1 MEIKGR
7 LKVNTKDEEFIEFDC
22 DYENKDTVRS
32 VGAKWNNLS
41 KKWYLP
47 YLSYNALSQ
56 LMKIND
62 AGEIIFIMEGDLF
75 HWYMNMDL
83 QMETAT
89 RLKRCGYSDLPN
101 FKDKDNL
108 YSHQKQTLMFGETL
122 DSYADLSDCGT
133 GKTIAT
139 LSIINSR
146 NISANGGH
154 FSAKGDFKAL
164 VLCPKSIIL
173 SGWIEDCE
181 KAFPNL
187 TSVPV
192 IGNAKKKLKAFNTP
206 AHIYVTNY
214 ETMNQNFEF
223 EPGDFDMLVCDEAVR
238 LKNPSANWT
247 KAVTKLAKIIPH
259 KVIISGLITP
269 NNLQEI
275 YSPFNILVP
284 NILGSSFYQFRDKYF
299 TPNPYSYMNKEWI
312 PKATAYDEIT
322 EKIEPYII
330 RHKKSDC
337 LDLPDKI
344 HTCREIPMDK
354 EQRKHYDKML
364 KEFVVEVEDETVTA
378 VSKGSALQKL
388 AQITSGFIYTKDEER
403 PFISF
408 ANAKAK
414 ELKGIIE
421 GELLDEQV
429 LIFCTYRG
437 EISMFRDLYPNEAFI
452 TGGQT
457 TSDQESA
464 ISRFKSGEARILFA
478 NIKASKYGLTF
489 TNCNNVIYF
498 SLSYSLDDMY
508 QSEERIH
515 RIGQENM
522 CNYIYLM
529 AENSTDKRVYT
540 SIKKKQNLNDMMYS
554 LIEDYKEK

>member
-1 MEIKGR
+1 MEIRAR
-7 LKVNTKDEEFIEFDC
+7 LLINTKDEEFVEFDC
-22 DYENKDTVRS
+22 DFENKDKLKS

-47 YLSYNALSQ
+47 YVSYSALSQ
-56 LMKIND
+56 LMKMND
-62 AGEIIFIMEGDLF
+62 NGEVIFILEGDLLSR
-75 HWYMNMDL
+75 YMDMDL
-83 QMETAT
+83 RMETAT
-89 RLKRCGYSDLPN
+89 RLKRCGFNDLPN
-101 FKDKDNL
+101 YKDKDNL
-108 YSHQKQTLMFGETL
+108 YSHQKQTLMFGSTL

-133 GKTIAT
+133 GKTIST
-139 LSIINSR
+139 LSIVNSR
-146 NISANGGH
+146 VSENP
-154 FSAKGDFKAL
+154 DFKAL

-173 SGWIEDCE
+173 SGWIEDCN

-187 TSVPV
+187 VSVAV
-192 IGNAKKKLKAFNTP
+192 TGTANKKLKAFNTP
-206 AHIYVTNY
+206 ANIYVTNY

-223 EPGDFDMLVCDEAVR
+223 SVGDFDMLICDEAVR

-247 KAVTKLAKIIPH
+247 KKVTELARTIPY

-275 YSPFNILVP
+275 FSPFNILVP
-284 NILGSSFYQFRDKYF
+284 NILGPSFYQFRDKYF

-337 LDLPDKI
+337 LDLPSKI
-344 HTCREIPMDK
+344 HTCREIPMNK

-364 KEFVVEVEDETVTA
+364 KEFVVQVEDETVTA
-378 VSKGSALQKL
+378 VSKGAALQKL
-388 AQITSGFIYTKDEER
+388 AQITSGFIYTKDEEK
-403 PFISF
+403 PYISF

-414 ELKGIIE
+414 ELRQILE
-421 GELLDEQV
+421 GELVDEQV
-429 LIFCTYRG
+429 LVFCTYRG
-437 EISMFRDLYPNEAFI
+437 EIAMFKEIYANESFI
-452 TGGQT
+452 TGGQN
-457 TSDQESA
+457 TSEQEQA
-464 ISRFKSGEARILFA
+464 ISDFKSGKSRILFA

-489 TNCNNVIYF
+489 TNCNYVVYF

-515 RIGQENM
+515 RIGQNHI

-529 AENSTDKRVYT
+529 AKDSTDKRVYT

-554 LIEDYKEK
+554 LIEDYKG